1 MRSTLTAASCVRN
14 FPSQNV
20 ERHNKPEVEVRRRH
34 LKGAETIQSV
44 TLSYLRN
51 PIEAKWTYTIVDQVE
66 MYNPSKSDFK
76 EIDIH
81 PSEEA
86 DLILRVLQSFGINL
100 KEPELQ
106 KVTEQIKTSEF
117 NKEITT

>member
-1 MRSTLTAASCVRN
+1 
-14 FPSQNV
+14 
-20 ERHNKPEVEVRRRH
+20 
-34 LKGAETIQSV
+34 
-44 TLSYLRN
+44 
-51 PIEAKWTYTIVDQVE
+51 
-66 MYNPSKSDFK
+66 MYNPSNSDFK

-106 KVTEQIKTSEF
+106 RVTEQIKTSEF